1 MKKTY
6 QFRSILVLILILFI
20 SLQFSQAQV
29 STTLY
34 HMYGVP
40 QSNQLNPAFQSRCDA
55 YLGFPMLSPLSLNA
69 NVNPLKYGDIF
80 SYNSSLDQIITF
92 MHENGDKEA
101 FLDALN
107 PVNTVTANISTNPL
121 SIGWR
126 SKQFYFTIDFTE
138 KIESDIRYTK
148 DFARF
153 LLYGSPDEER
163 FNFSETGFDFKYYH
177 ELAIGISYD
186 YEEQFQVGARAKILF
201 GMANINT
208 RLSDLTV
215 RATTDRWDFNS
226 NTIIDMSIPF
236 ISIPVDT
243 AGFVIWDS
251 IPGSTENELPDSMT
265 TDFIRDNL
273 GTIFGTRNIG
283 VGIDFGFSFSP
294 IENLSISA
302 SVNDLGFIRWRDN
315 PYQLTNDGT
324 FGWQG
329 VEVSLE
335 EDWDPGEELLDSLKS
350 QMNFTSEQKPYTTAL
365 SGKVYLGLAYELNKK
380 VKFGFVTRSRIYNY
394 RLFNQ
399 YTFSANVMPI
409 PMFSATLSYSIIG
422 KNYANF
428 GLGLALRLGP
438 FNMYMITD
446 QAPSGYFLPESIN
459 SLNFRFGLNL
469 VFGCPKMSK
478 KLQDRPLID

>member
-399 YTFSANVMPI
+399 YTFSANVMPK

>member
-6 QFRSILVLILILFI
+6 QIRSILVLILILYI
-20 SLQFSQAQV
+20 NLQLSKAQV

-69 NVNPLKYGDIF
+69 DVNPLRYGDIF

-92 MHENGDKEA
+92 MHEDGDKEA
-101 FLDALN
+101 FLNALN
-107 PVNTVTANISTNPL
+107 PVNSVTANVSTNPL
-121 SIGWR
+121 SMGWR
-126 SKQFYFTIDFTE
+126 SKQFYFTIDFTD
-138 KIESDIRYTK
+138 KIESDVRYTK
-148 DFARF
+148 DFAE
-153 LLYGSPDEER
+153 LILYGNGMNDR

-177 ELAIGISYD
+177 ELALGISYD
-186 YEEQFQVGARAKILF
+186 YEEQFQIGARAKILF
-201 GMANINT
+201 GMVNINT
-208 RLSDLTV
+208 RLSDMTV
-215 RATTDRWDFNS
+215 RATADRWDFNS
-226 NTIIDMSIPF
+226 NMIFDMSIPF

-265 TDFIRDNL
+265 ADFIKDNL
-273 GTIFGTRNIG
+273 GTMFGTRNMG
-283 VGIDFGFSFSP
+283 VGIDFGFNFSP

-335 EDWDPGEELLDSLKS
+335 EDWDPGEDLLDSLKS

-365 SGKVYLGLAYELNKK
+365 SGKVYMGVAYELYDWL
-380 VKFGFVTRSRIYNY
+380 KFGAVDRVRIYKNHFY
-394 RLFNQ
+394 NQ
-399 YTFSANVMPI
+399 FTLSANIMPI
-409 PMFSATLSYSIIG
+409 SIFSATLSYSIIG
-422 KNYANF
+422 KNYTNF
-428 GLGLALRLGP
+428 GLGLAFRLGP

-446 QAPSGYFLPESIN
+446 QAPSGYLLPESIN
-459 SLNFRFGLNL
+459 SFNFRFGLNL